1 MELECSFTMIKYATL
16 AALQLHLLQLLLHC
30 NVDSAD
36 WKPVGVNSVCH
47 AIKRIML
54 NVFWGLLKKF
64 KGTLKF
70 QEQI

>member
-1 MELECSFTMIKYATL
+1 MMKNAILT
-16 AALQLHLLQLLLHC
+16 ALQLHLLQLLLHW
-30 NVDSAD
+30 NVANAD
-36 WKPVGVNSVCH
+36 WKPEGVNSVCH